1 MPSAVSPSL
10 AWAHPLV
17 QEWFTTRFSTPTE
30 PQEQGWPHILA
41 GHTTLISAPTGSG
54 KTLAA
59 FLACIDRL
67 VCKALAG
74 ELRDRTEV
82 LYVSPLKALGND
94 IQKNLEIPLGDIL
107 QMAGDRGLL
116 MPEIRTAV
124 RTGDTLMKDRRLM
137 LKRPP
142 HILVTTPESLYILL
156 TAEKSRAILRDVE
169 TVIVDEIHAVA
180 DDKRG
185 VHLALSLERLEALAH
200 RPPVR
205 IGLSATQKPIEEVA
219 HFLTGNGRASPVIV
233 NVGHKRTLDLGVEVP
248 SSELGPVASNEM
260 WDEIYERIV
269 QLVNA
274 HRSTLVFVN
283 TRRLAERIAH
293 QLGERLGEKNVAAH
307 HGSLSR
313 KLRLEA
319 ERKLKEGQVKVLVA
333 TASLELGID
342 VGTVDLVCHI
352 SSPRSIA
359 VALQRVGR
367 SGHWRGAVPKGRF
380 FVTTRDDLA
389 ECAVLVRAIRRGE
402 LDRLIFP
409 EASLDV
415 LAQQIVACCAAAGS
429 AATANQSGD
438 RTGVSTGVNTND
450 GWDEDELFALVKRA
464 YPYRNLSRET
474 FAEVLTMLSEGIA
487 SQRGRYGAYLHHD
500 RINRKLR
507 ARRGARLAAIT
518 SGGAIPDN
526 ALFSVV
532 AEPDGANVGT
542 VDEDF
547 AVESMAGDV
556 MLLGNTS
563 WRIRRVEART
573 SRMLVEDAHG
583 APPSVPFWRGEAPAR
598 TAELSLQLGELRK
611 EISDRLPGVAPVEG
625 WRNFP
630 VVGETVSWLRA
641 ECGLDLAG
649 AEQLI
654 QYTLEGRAVLGD
666 VPTQATIIAER
677 FFDEGG
683 GMQLIIHAPFGGRI
697 NKAWGLALRKRFCR
711 GFNFELQAAATDNG
725 LNIALAEQHSFPLA
739 DVFQFLHSETMSPI
753 LEQAALASPI
763 FQTRWRWDATRALA
777 LLRFQGGK
785 KVPPQIQRMR
795 SDDLL
800 ASVFPD
806 VAACQ
811 ENITGDIQIPDHP
824 LVHEVM
830 KDVLT
835 EALDI
840 EGLADVLRGIEQ
852 GRIRCLAVDTP
863 VPSQFSHE
871 ILNANPYAYLDDAPL
886 EERRAR
892 AVEMRRVLPA
902 SVLEEVGALD
912 PAAIAQVQQEA
923 WPDVRDA
930 DELHDVL
937 HTLVLVPEKKSSQ
950 FPVLSSQENQPQ
962 FTSSW
967 KGFFDRLR
975 LENRAV
981 IAEAAGKQY
990 WVAAERVEWFQAMH
1004 RVVTG
1009 LCPVPAGQSTATIQA
1024 AGFDDALLT
1033 AVQGWIAHLGPTTAS
1048 EIGELLGLPATE
1060 IEKALLRIEASGAI
1074 LRGKFRSADSHK
1086 ADSHKDDSRPAAS
1099 AASEPEIEWCE
1110 RRLLARIHRLTVA
1123 TLRKQIAPV
1132 TASQFMNWL
1141 LRWQHVA
1148 PGTQVR
1154 GEHGTLEV
1162 IRQLQGFEIPASA
1175 WERFVLA
1182 RRITDYDPAHL
1193 DQLCLAGAV
1202 GWGRLSP
1209 HPATLEATGNNLSG
1223 QENRRRVIPT
1233 RVAPIAFFV
1242 REDADWLRPHHPG
1255 AADSATSYLSPVAQ
1269 ALLEL
1274 LKQRGALFFPDMVRA
1289 TGRLKAEVETGLW
1302 ELVAAGLVTA
1312 DGFENLRA
1320 LVTPKSTSGSGIGK
1334 VRRPRHAPGRW
1345 SLLHASLLHASLLHA
1360 SLLHTG
1366 GADRDRSVESCC
1378 WMLLRRYGVVFRD
1391 LLVRE
1396 TNLPRWREL
1405 QIGYRRLEDRGEV
1418 RGGRFVD
1425 GFLGEQFALPVAV
1438 ESLRAQRKQAMNGS
1452 GERVVIAAADPLNL
1466 VGIIVPG
1473 ERIPAISGRSV
1484 TFRDGVWD
1492 AEGPLL
1498 ASGY

>member
-17 QEWFTTRFSTPTE
+17 QEWFTARFSTPTE

-67 VCKALAG
+67 VRKALAG
-74 ELRDRTEV
+74 ELHDRTEV

-94 IQKNLEIPLGDIL
+94 IQKNLEIPLGEIL
-107 QMAGDRGLL
+107 QMASERGLL

-142 HILVTTPESLYILL
+142 HILVTTPESFYILL

-185 VHLALSLERLEALAH
+185 VHLALSLERLDALTE

-219 HFLTGNGRASPVIV
+219 HFLAGSDRADPVIV

-260 WDEIYERIV
+260 WDEIYARIV

-283 TRRLAERIAH
+283 TRRLAERISH
-293 QLGERLGEKNVAAH
+293 HLGERIGEDNVAAH

-415 LAQQIVACCAAAGS
+415 LAQQIVACCAASGS
-429 AATANQSGD
+429 AATANKSGD
-438 RTGVSTGVNTND
+438 QSND

-464 YPYRNLSRET
+464 YPYRNLTRET
-474 FAEVLTMLSEGIA
+474 FDAVLVMLSEGIA

-526 ALFSVV
+526 ALFTVV
-532 AEPDGANVGT
+532 AEPDGGIVGT

-547 AVESMAGDV
+547 AVESMAGEV

-563 WRIRRVEART
+563 WRIRRIEGKS
-573 SRMLVEDAHG
+573 SRILVENAQG
-583 APPSVPFWRGEAPAR
+583 APPGIPFWRGEAPAR
-598 TAELSLQLGELRK
+598 TAELSAQLGELRK
-611 EISDRLPGVAPVEG
+611 EISDRLPGVVPVEG
-625 WRNFP
+625 WQNLP
-630 VVGETVSWLRA
+630 VVAEAVSWLGE
-641 ECGLDLAG
+641 ECGLDQSG

-654 QYTLEGRAVLGD
+654 QYILEGRAVLGD

-739 DVFQFLHSETMSPI
+739 DVFQFLASETMPPI

-785 KVPPQIQRMR
+785 KVPPQIQRIR

-806 VAACQ
+806 VAACF
-811 ENITGDIQIPDHP
+811 ENIEGDIKIPDHP
-824 LVHEVM
+824 LVSEVM

-840 EGLADVLRGIEQ
+840 EGLAEVVRRIEQ

-937 HTLVLVPEKKSSQ
+937 HTLVAVPTSSQ
-950 FPVLSSQENQPQ
+950 LSAISSQENPSQ
-962 FTSSW
+962 TTGNWSE
-967 KGFFDRLR
+967 FFDRLQ
-975 LENRAV
+975 LENRAFV
-981 IAEAAGKQY
+981 AEVAGKRY
-990 WVAAERVEWFQAMH
+990 WVAVERDEWFHAMH
-1004 RVVTG
+1004 RVVTE
-1009 LCPVPAGQSTATIQA
+1009 QSHATTQA
-1024 AGFDDALLT
+1024 SAPGFDDAVLI
-1033 AVQGWIAHLGPTTAS
+1033 AVQGWMSHLGPSTAS
-1048 EIGELLGLPATE
+1048 EIGELLGLPASE

-1074 LRGKFRSADSHK
+1074 LRGNFRPDG
-1086 ADSHKDDSRPAAS
+1086 SRPEDGQTALTGTA
-1099 AASEPEIEWCE
+1099 EGGCPHVETEWCE

-1123 TLRKQIAPV
+1123 TLRKQIEPV
-1132 TASQFMNWL
+1132 TASQFMSWL
-1141 LRWQHVA
+1141 LRWQHLA

-1175 WERFVLA
+1175 WERFVLG
-1182 RRITDYDPAHL
+1182 RRISDYDPAHL
-1193 DQLCLAGAV
+1193 DQLCLTGVV

-1209 HPATLEATGNNLSG
+1209 HPATLEAT
-1223 QENRRRVIPT
+1223 E
-1233 RVAPIAFFV
+1233 
-1242 REDADWLRPHHPG
+1242 
-1255 AADSATSYLSPVAQ
+1255 
-1269 ALLEL
+1269 
-1274 LKQRGALFFPDMVRA
+1274 
-1289 TGRLKAEVETGLW
+1289 
-1302 ELVAAGLVTA
+1302 
-1312 DGFENLRA
+1312 
-1320 LVTPKSTSGSGIGK
+1320 
-1334 VRRPRHAPGRW
+1334 
-1345 SLLHASLLHASLLHA
+1345 
-1360 SLLHTG
+1360 
-1366 GADRDRSVESCC
+1366 
-1378 WMLLRRYGVVFRD
+1378 
-1391 LLVRE
+1391 
-1396 TNLPRWREL
+1396 
-1405 QIGYRRLEDRGEV
+1405 
-1418 RGGRFVD
+1418 
-1425 GFLGEQFALPVAV
+1425 
-1438 ESLRAQRKQAMNGS
+1438 
-1452 GERVVIAAADPLNL
+1452 
-1466 VGIIVPG
+1466 
-1473 ERIPAISGRSV
+1473 
-1484 TFRDGVWD
+1484 
-1492 AEGPLL
+1492 
-1498 ASGY
+1498 